1 MQLRLIINV
10 LTAAIVFIVDLYVM
24 INMPANIP
32 VLVIVTIL
40 FLVAVYFI
48 LDTVQKDSREKSS
61 QSEEVYDNILK
72 SEKASYLLAKK
83 SFEEI
88 SMMLEMA
95 DVKSEGS
102 TEEII
107 NAQKALSKVIISR
120 EKENADALMN
130 SNDNP

>member
-10 LTAAIVFIVDLYVM
+10 LTAAILFIVDLYVM

-88 SMMLEMA
+88 SKYYHILPQT
-95 DVKSEGS
+95 DYFSP
-102 TEEII
+102 
-107 NAQKALSKVIISR
+107 L
-120 EKENADALMN
+120 
-130 SNDNP
+130 NPSVQYPK

>member
-1 MQLRLIINV
+1 M
-10 LTAAIVFIVDLYVM
+10 
-24 INMPANIP
+24 
-32 VLVIVTIL
+32 
-40 FLVAVYFI
+40 
-48 LDTVQKDSREKSS
+48 
-61 QSEEVYDNILK
+61 K
-72 SEKASYLLAKK
+72 SEKASCLLAKK